1 MNTFH
6 LTVQT
11 VDGPAFDGQAQRLF
25 CRTIDGD
32 VAILANHADYCSA
45 LGMGEARV
53 TMEDGTVHRAAC
65 IGGMVTMLDNHCRL
79 LATTWEWSENIDVAR
94 AEAAQGKGET
104 LLHRTDLGDRGR
116 GMGSAKLQRGLVPGS
131 GGKK

>member
-79 LATTWEWSENIDVAR
+79 LATTWEWSEDIDVAR
-94 AEAAQGKGET
+94 AEAAKAKAEA
-104 LLHRTDLGDRGR
+104 LLHRTDLDDRELALA
-116 GMGSAKLQRGLVPGS
+116 SAKLQRALVRS
-131 GGKK
+131 SVGKK